1 MKLNAINLRTARLP
15 EMVSF
20 YRDLLGLPCQER
32 VPGRWEIQ
40 VGDLCLALVQGEN
53 VPPPDPENCLL
64 EFAVE
69 DAQAST
75 AASPAWAFP
84 PRASPPTCPG
94 ATAISPSKTRTATA
108 STLSRSSDT
117 KKREEAPPLFFYFPP
132 PLFRFSMIYLF
143 FASRTFS
150 REARQPRQ

>member
-1 MKLNAINLRTARLP
+1 MKLSAVNLRTARLP

-69 DAQAST
+69 DALAQYRRITGLGLS
-75 AASPAWAFP
+75 P

-94 ATAISPSKTRTATA
+94 AAAISPSKTRTATVLT
-108 STLSRSSDT
+108 SSRSSDT
-117 KKREEAPPLFFYFPP
+117 KRERRRLLSFFIFPLPFFLLLCYNQC
-132 PLFRFSMIYLF
+132 LQTNVEVGKS
-143 FASRTFS
+143 
-150 REARQPRQ
+150 

>member
-69 DAQAST
+69 DALAQYRRVTGLGLSPEGEP
-75 AASPAWAFP
+75 AALPWGYRYF
-84 PRASPPTCPG
+84 
-94 ATAISPSKTRTATA
+94 AIKDPDGNGIDFVQK
-108 STLSRSSDT
+108 L
-117 KKREEAPPLFFYFPP
+117 
-132 PLFRFSMIYLF
+132 
-143 FASRTFS
+143 
-150 REARQPRQ
+150 

>member
-1 MKLNAINLRTARLP
+1 MKLNAVNLRTARLP

-69 DAQAST
+69 DALAQYRRVT
-75 AASPAWAFP
+75 GLGL
-84 PRASPPTCPG
+84 SPPGRARRPALGLPLFRHQRPG
-94 ATAISPSKTRTATA
+94 RQLYRLRPEALTP
-108 STLSRSSDT
+108 
-117 KKREEAPPLFFYFPP
+117 KKREEAPPPFFYFPP
-132 PLFRFSMIYLF
+132 PLFSSSML
-143 FASRTFS
+143 
-150 REARQPRQ
+150 

>member
-53 VPPPDPENCLL
+53 VPPPDPENRLL

-69 DAQAST
+69 DALAQYRRVT
-75 AASPAWAFP
+75 
-84 PRASPPTCPG
+84 G
-94 ATAISPSKTRTATA
+94 LGLSKI
-108 STLSRSSDT
+108 
-117 KKREEAPPLFFYFPP
+117 
-132 PLFRFSMIYLF
+132 FSC
-143 FASRTFS
+143 
-150 REARQPRQ
+150 

>member
-1 MKLNAINLRTARLP
+1 MKLSAVNLRTARLP

-32 VPGRWEIQ
+32 VPDRWEIQ

-69 DAQAST
+69 DALAQYRRITGLGLST
-75 AASPAWAFP
+75 QGEPADLPWGYRYF
-84 PRASPPTCPG
+84 
-94 ATAISPSKTRTATA
+94 AIKDPDGNCIDFVQK
-108 STLSRSSDT
+108 L
-117 KKREEAPPLFFYFPP
+117 
-132 PLFRFSMIYLF
+132 
-143 FASRTFS
+143 
-150 REARQPRQ
+150 

>member
-69 DAQAST
+69 DALAQYRRVT
-75 AASPAWAFP
+75 GLCLSPQGEPADLPWGYRYF
-84 PRASPPTCPG
+84 
-94 ATAISPSKTRTATA
+94 AIKDPDGNCIDFVQK
-108 STLSRSSDT
+108 L
-117 KKREEAPPLFFYFPP
+117 
-132 PLFRFSMIYLF
+132 
-143 FASRTFS
+143 
-150 REARQPRQ
+150 

>member
-1 MKLNAINLRTARLP
+1 MKLSAVNLRTARLP

-20 YRDLLGLPCQER
+20 YRDLLGHPCQER

-69 DAQAST
+69 DALAQYRRIT
-75 AASPAWAFP
+75 GLGLSPQGEPADLPWDCRYF
-84 PRASPPTCPG
+84 
-94 ATAISPSKTRTATA
+94 AIKDPDGNCIDFVQK
-108 STLSRSSDT
+108 L
-117 KKREEAPPLFFYFPP
+117 
-132 PLFRFSMIYLF
+132 
-143 FASRTFS
+143 
-150 REARQPRQ
+150 

>member
-1 MKLNAINLRTARLP
+1 MKLSAVNLRTARLP

-53 VPPPDPENCLL
+53 VSPPAPENCLL

-69 DAQAST
+69 DALAQYRRVT
-75 AASPAWAFP
+75 GLGLSPQGEPADLPWGYRYF
-84 PRASPPTCPG
+84 
-94 ATAISPSKTRTATA
+94 AIKDPDGNCIDFVQK
-108 STLSRSSDT
+108 L
-117 KKREEAPPLFFYFPP
+117 
-132 PLFRFSMIYLF
+132 
-143 FASRTFS
+143 
-150 REARQPRQ
+150 